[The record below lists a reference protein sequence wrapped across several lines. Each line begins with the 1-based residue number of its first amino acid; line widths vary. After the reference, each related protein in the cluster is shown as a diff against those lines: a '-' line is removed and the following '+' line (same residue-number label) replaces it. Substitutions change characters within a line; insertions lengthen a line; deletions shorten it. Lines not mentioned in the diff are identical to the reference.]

1 MAELFNPETASLEEL
16 RSRCEQGEVEP
27 PTPAPVTP
35 APAAEP
41 PELVTYRR
49 RVENPDGTETVFE
62 ADSMSELVDLLV
74 EAQRNSTIQ
83 IKKMSAQV
91 PKPSTNS
98 AQEEFQ
104 TAYEFQSAPSRTF
117 ERLLEKSLGKDS
129 KTIRTTLQKIS
140 DRTAE
145 EDAARVAQAWV
156 DSTPNYYPCPEN
168 GKRLQSWCRINSGGQ
183 PVSLEMLDRSSSTSS
198 MSSMSSMPL
207 FILEPSPQASE
218 RALPDVLHARNRK
231 GRSAAVVRRR
241 NHLARRLNRVEQ
253 SDPLLIE
260 DQVDLITVRI
270 DCYPCQRHTAVEV
283 SNTCHRQRR
292 HCFLSHRQFSGLYS
306 TCTQPSA
313 TSRFLL
319 CS

>member
-27 PTPAPVTP
+27 PTPAPVPP

-117 ERLLEKSLGKDS
+117 ARLRQTRQTIVLAIGHVELFALFTGPLRESTMAAGK
-129 KTIRTTLQKIS
+129 
-140 DRTAE
+140 
-145 EDAARVAQAWV
+145 
-156 DSTPNYYPCPEN
+156 
-168 GKRLQSWCRINSGGQ
+168 
-183 PVSLEMLDRSSSTSS
+183 
-198 MSSMSSMPL
+198 
-207 FILEPSPQASE
+207 
-218 RALPDVLHARNRK
+218 
-231 GRSAAVVRRR
+231 
-241 NHLARRLNRVEQ
+241 
-253 SDPLLIE
+253 
-260 DQVDLITVRI
+260 
-270 DCYPCQRHTAVEV
+270 
-283 SNTCHRQRR
+283 
-292 HCFLSHRQFSGLYS
+292 
-306 TCTQPSA
+306 
-313 TSRFLL
+313 
-319 CS
+319 

>member
-27 PTPAPVTP
+27 LTPAPVPP

-74 EAQRNSTIQ
+74 EAQRNSTIR

-241 NHLARRLNRVEQ
+241 NHRRWDCSGEVPKCGHLPQLAVA
-253 SDPLLIE
+253 P
-260 DQVDLITVRI
+260 
-270 DCYPCQRHTAVEV
+270 
-283 SNTCHRQRR
+283 
-292 HCFLSHRQFSGLYS
+292 
-306 TCTQPSA
+306 
-313 TSRFLL
+313 
-319 CS
+319 

>member
-27 PTPAPVTP
+27 PTPAPV
-35 APAAEP
+35 P

-104 TAYEFQSAPSRTF
+104 TAYEFQSAASRTF

-129 KTIRTTLQKIS
+129 KTH
-140 DRTAE
+140 
-145 EDAARVAQAWV
+145 
-156 DSTPNYYPCPEN
+156 PNDPSEN
-168 GKRLQSWCRINSGGQ
+168 R
-183 PVSLEMLDRSSSTSS
+183 
-198 MSSMSSMPL
+198 
-207 FILEPSPQASE
+207 
-218 RALPDVLHARNRK
+218 
-231 GRSAAVVRRR
+231 
-241 NHLARRLNRVEQ
+241 
-253 SDPLLIE
+253 
-260 DQVDLITVRI
+260 
-270 DCYPCQRHTAVEV
+270 
-283 SNTCHRQRR
+283 
-292 HCFLSHRQFSGLYS
+292 
-306 TCTQPSA
+306 
-313 TSRFLL
+313 
-319 CS
+319 